1 MHPELRDLHD
11 VSVQL
16 NQLVTEMMVK
26 YDKNSARE
34 LPFCESFIVHSAA
47 RSARL
52 GCGLT
57 TLVGKRQTDAAITL
71 LRPQFE
77 AQLNYLYA
85 LARGQHG
92 NGCICSA
99 ETNLGDWLPGYE
111 KKLSL
116 VDDDP
121 RSIGTLR
128 LLSKQG
134 KAPNFVGLGREVIE
148 AARKDFVSF
157 MNAAVHSEH
166 AIMKGCMSRGLSDG
180 GGDETAC
187 RVVFLSVQLQRLNG
201 NVLEY
206 LATGE
211 RNRIES
217 FAERNSSAMTNLRDG
232 CCC

>member
-1 MHPELRDLHD
+1 
-11 VSVQL
+11 
-16 NQLVTEMMVK
+16 MVK
-26 YDKNSARE
+26 YDGSNARK
-34 LPFCESFIVHSAA
+34 LPFCEAFIVHSAG

-57 TLVGKRQTDAAITL
+57 TLVGARQTDAAITL

-92 NGCICSA
+92 NGCICSV
-99 ETNLGDWLPGYE
+99 EKNPGDWLPGYE
-111 KKLSL
+111 KKLSH
-116 VDDDP
+116 VDHNP

-134 KAPNFVGLGREVIE
+134 RAPDFVGLGREAIE
-148 AARKDFVSF
+148 AARENFVAF

-166 AIMKGCMSRGLSDG
+166 AIMEGCMSRDLSDSG
-180 GGDETAC
+180 EDKTAC
-187 RVVFLSVQLQRLNG
+187 RVVFLSVQFQRLNG
-201 NVLEY
+201 AVLEY
-206 LATGE
+206 VATGK
-211 RNRIES
+211 RDRMES
-217 FAERNSSAMTNLRDG
+217 FAERNSSTMNALRDG